1 LRLANLHVRLIALKP
16 LSDILRIHSQQT
28 KPSREITMKEKREV
42 TTERKDMMSEITDT
56 AQNLIDQGN
65 SRRVLARADDGRV
78 MFDVPLTYVVAG
90 GAVMLFLMPGWGWL
104 IALGAVAYGF
114 ANRIKL
120 ELVRELSDEDDSTIP
135 GRK

>member
-1 LRLANLHVRLIALKP
+1 
-16 LSDILRIHSQQT
+16 
-28 KPSREITMKEKREV
+28 MKEKREV
-42 TTERKDMMSEITDT
+42 VTERKDMMTEITDT
-56 AQNLIDQGN
+56 AQNLIEQGN
-65 SRRVLARADDGRV
+65 RRRVLARADDGRV

-120 ELVRELSDEDDSTIP
+120 ELVRELSDDDDTP
-135 GRK
+135 LQGRSK